1 MILNNSTFSELPNTR
16 DELISLALSSNAN
29 REDIYLREDANVENF
44 RKGLQSSSRRLVIA
58 SHAFSPFTVPDI
70 NESGLLLS
78 ESDEEKFIFA
88 SEIAQLD
95 IEADWVVLS
104 ACNTDLKNPNIS
116 FETIPEQAQIGFP
129 INHKVVINDLGEL
142 FTLDSVA
149 WEDSSAWLSDSSK
162 VFIKESNIDTLNNSI
177 SLNYQITFWDTGSV
191 SIPPLY
197 AFVSFPDSLESTI
210 LKTDSSFV
218 YISSV
223 LDTTMTTVIPD
234 KPLKE
239 IKFPIERLRL
249 FALFILFILILFTFY
264 LIRNR
269 YKERISKRQF
279 FNFNPRSKALKDV
292 EKIDLKTD
300 SPEFFAKISEVLKKY
315 FQNNF

>member
-1 MILNNSTFSELPNTR
+1 MKIYFLILS
-16 DELISLALSSNAN
+16 
-29 REDIYLREDANVENF
+29 
-44 RKGLQSSSRRLVIA
+44 
-58 SHAFSPFTVPDI
+58 
-70 NESGLLLS
+70 
-78 ESDEEKFIFA
+78 IF
-88 SEIAQLD
+88 
-95 IEADWVVLS
+95 LS

-116 FETIPEQAQIGFP
+116 FETIPVKAQIGYP
-129 INHKVVINDLGEL
+129 ISHKVSINDLGEL
-142 FTLDSVA
+142 FTLDSVE

-191 SIPPLY
+191 AIPPLY
-197 AFVSFPDSLESTI
+197 AFVSFPDSSESTI

-223 LDTTMTTVIPD
+223 LDTTMTTVISD

-249 FALFILFILILFTFY
+249 FALFILFILILFTYY
-264 LIRNR
+264 LIRTR
-269 YKERISKRQF
+269 DKERISKRQF

-315 FQNNF
+315 FQNNFYIISFEMTSAELKEFFNDKDLNHLLDEIDQVKFAKKSPNKSEKEDILKLLKKVIRKLL

>member
-1 MILNNSTFSELPNTR
+1 MKIYFLILS
-16 DELISLALSSNAN
+16 
-29 REDIYLREDANVENF
+29 
-44 RKGLQSSSRRLVIA
+44 
-58 SHAFSPFTVPDI
+58 
-70 NESGLLLS
+70 
-78 ESDEEKFIFA
+78 IF
-88 SEIAQLD
+88 
-95 IEADWVVLS
+95 LS

-116 FETIPEQAQIGFP
+116 FETIPVKAQIGYP
-129 INHKVVINDLGEL
+129 ISHKVSINDLGEL
-142 FTLDSVA
+142 FTLDSVE

-191 SIPPLY
+191 AIPPLY
-197 AFVSFPDSLESTI
+197 AFVSFPDSSESTI

-223 LDTTMTTVIPD
+223 LDTTMTTVISD

-249 FALFILFILILFTFY
+249 FALFILFILILFTYY
-264 LIRNR
+264 LIRTR
-269 YKERISKRQF
+269 DKERISKRQF

-300 SPEFFAKISEVLKKY
+300 SPAFFAKISEVLKKY
-315 FQNNF
+315 FQNNFYIISFEMTSAELKEFFNDKDLNHLLDEIDQVKFAKKSPNKSEKEDILKLLKKVIRKLL